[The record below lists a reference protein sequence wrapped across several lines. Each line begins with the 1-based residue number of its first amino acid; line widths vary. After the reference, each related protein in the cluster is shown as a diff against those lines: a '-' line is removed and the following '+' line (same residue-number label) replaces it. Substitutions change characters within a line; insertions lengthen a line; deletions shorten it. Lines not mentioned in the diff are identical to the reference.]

1 MKNNRFSRK
10 FLSPFS
16 CFAALAFAAFFSFPA
31 YAVDGLSVEAGSGTG
46 VDMGRVGVQWK
57 WQKRWFEG
65 AEYHV
70 GGYWDAQL
78 GYWNG
83 ASDITDLS
91 LTPTFRLQRNQ
102 GYGLYGEAAIGFH
115 YLSSTNVTPTKQPG
129 SHFEFGDHVGVG
141 YRFGERGRYD
151 LQLRFQ
157 HLSNAGIKH
166 PNPAINFTILRF
178 QYHF

>member
-1 MKNNRFSRK
+1 MKKNRFSK
-10 FLSPFS
+10 NFLSY
-16 CFAALAFAAFFSFPA
+16 FAALAFTLLSHNSHAI
-31 YAVDGLSVEAGSGTG
+31 DGLSVEAGSGTG
-46 VDMGRVGVQWK
+46 VDMARVGVQWK
-57 WQKRWFEG
+57 WQKRWLEG

-83 ASDITDLS
+83 ASNITDLS

-115 YLSSTNVTPTKQPG
+115 YLSSTNVTATKQPG

-141 YRFGERGRYD
+141 YRFGEQGKYD

-166 PNPAINFTILRF
+166 PNPAINFSILRF